1 MMSLRDDDDDDDD
14 DDDRFFFVCV
24 FVRVFL
30 RGVRGDAR
38 GSFLVVVVVYVRA
51 KERCEKER
59 EREDGKRKTLLLARR
74 LY

>member
-1 MMSLRDDDDDDDD
+1 MIV
-14 DDDRFFFVCV
+14 FFCSFVFFCV
-24 FVRVFL
+24 V
-30 RGVRGDAR
+30 VRGDAR

-59 EREDGKRKTLLLARR
+59 EREDGKRETLLLARR